1 MSDNYREPDSDN
13 PLTFML
19 DEAFNG
25 QLRGLMV
32 SLPGR
37 IMAFD
42 PETQRAQVQCGIR
55 QLINGVPT
63 TIAIITGVPVR
74 FSGDN
79 EWYFYHQITPGQTE
93 GLIHFSQRA
102 IDTWMN
108 SGGVQT
114 PVDFRMF
121 SAKDAMFSPGYR
133 SEPGAIPNFVN
144 DGCGLSNYTGLV
156 RLQLTNNG
164 VTITAGDQ
172 VLTLNADGLQ
182 HNGTNVGD
190 THVHPQANDSGGN
203 SEEDTGGPQ

>member
-1 MSDNYREPDSDN
+1 
-13 PLTFML
+13 ML
-19 DEAFNG
+19 EEALNG

-42 PETQRAQVQCGIR
+42 TATQRAQVQCGIR
-55 QLINGVPT
+55 RIINGTPA
-63 TIAIITGVPVR
+63 TIPVITGVPVQ

-79 EWYFYHQITPGQTE
+79 EWYFYHQITPGETE
-93 GLIHFSQRA
+93 GLVHFSQRA

-133 SEPGAIPNFVN
+133 SEPGAIPNFIN
-144 DGCGLSNYTGLV
+144 NGCGLSNYTGSV
-156 RLQLTNNG
+156 KLQLTNDS
-164 VTITAGDQ
+164 ITATVGST
-172 VLTLNADGLQ
+172 VLTLDENGFNVNGTSFT

-203 SEEDTGGPQ
+203 SEQDTGGPQ